1 MNKNFIF
8 FVISCA
14 LFVLSIIAANVA
26 PIISKAFVVYNG
38 VNVLARWG
46 TANCQKLDDDYKHDK
61 DILKIYE
68 ADGQKPYEE
77 QVKRIIKECKNHN
90 TMYSLEYAALIIDV
104 SLGFICTVLGL
115 IYYLE
120 PGKPLE
126 KQSGLIG
133 LIAGVI
139 TTVLTVVYVAFS
151 AMIFS
156 NEPVNREGN
165 NYKILYP
172 NKASVKYNGAKYI
185 FDYDKEKAEKE
196 DLDIP
201 YIKYKDLGKKQ
212 YNYDS
217 EIYQSSK
224 DSHSEYK
231 NCRVDDI
238 YTTDFD
244 TFPSPKKYTVT
255 TTDDHECKYLWDT
268 DVQNSSTDNKYLYDR
283 WLTCI
288 IFCVLIAVCGI
299 GLIIF
304 GFLLFKGSSD
314 SQPSPSTVPEQS

>member
-8 FVISCA
+8 FVIACA
-14 LFVLSIIAANVA
+14 LLFLSIIAANVA
-26 PIISKAFVVYNG
+26 PIISKASTRYFED
-38 VNVLARWG
+38 WG
-46 TANCQKLDDDYKHDK
+46 ISNCQKKNDDYKHAK
-61 DILKIYE
+61 DNHVYDDDIT
-68 ADGQKPYEE
+68 KPHEE
-77 QVKRIIKECKNHN
+77 LAKRIIKECKNHN
-90 TMYSLEYAALIIDV
+90 TMYSLEYVALIVDV

-156 NEPVNREGN
+156 NDPVNREDN
-165 NYKILYP
+165 YDNYYKILYP

-224 DSHSEYK
+224 DSDSEYF
-231 NCRVDDI
+231 NCRVDI
-238 YTTDFD
+238 YHTDFD

-255 TTDDHECKYLWDT
+255 TTDDHECKYLWHT
-268 DVQNSSTDNKYLYDR
+268 SVQNKFTDNKYLYDR

-288 IFCVLIAVCGI
+288 IFCALIAVC
-299 GLIIF
+299 
-304 GFLLFKGSSD
+304 
-314 SQPSPSTVPEQS
+314 

>member
-8 FVISCA
+8 FVIACA
-14 LFVLSIIAANVA
+14 LLVLSIITANVA
-26 PIISKAFVVYNG
+26 PIVSTRYFEEWGIS
-38 VNVLARWG
+38 
-46 TANCQKLDDDYKHDK
+46 NCQKLDDDYKHAKDK
-61 DILKIYE
+61 HAYDDDIT
-68 ADGQKPYEE
+68 KPAEE
-77 QVKRIIKECKNHN
+77 LAKRIIKECKNHK
-90 TMYSLEYAALIIDV
+90 TMYSLEYVALIVDV

-139 TTVLTVVYVAFS
+139 ITVLTVVYVAFS

-156 NEPVNREGN
+156 NDPVDREGN
-165 NYKILYP
+165 YYKILYP

-217 EIYQSSK
+217 EYFNCQVNIY
-224 DSHSEYK
+224 
-231 NCRVDDI
+231 N
-238 YTTDFD
+238 TDFD

-255 TTDDHECKYLWDT
+255 TTDDHECKYLWNT

-304 GFLLFKGSSD
+304 GFLLFTGSSD

>member
-8 FVISCA
+8 FVIACA
-14 LFVLSIIAANVA
+14 LLVLSIIAANVA
-26 PIISKAFVVYNG
+26 PIISKASTRYFED
-38 VNVLARWG
+38 WG
-46 TANCQKLDDDYKHDK
+46 ISNCQKKDDDYKHAK
-61 DILKIYE
+61 DNQAY
-68 ADGQKPYEE
+68 DDDSTKPTEE
-77 QVKRIIKECKNHN
+77 RVKRIIKECKNN
-90 TMYSLEYAALIIDV
+90 KVMYSLEYVALIVDV
-104 SLGFICTVLGL
+104 TLGFICTVLGL

-231 NCRVDDI
+231 NCMEDV
-238 YTTDFD
+238 YGTDFD
-244 TFPSPKKYTVT
+244 TYPSPRKYTVT
-255 TTDDHECKYLWDT
+255 TTDDHECKYLWDRG
-268 DVQNSSTDNKYLYDR
+268 VQNIRTDNKYLYDR

-288 IFCVLIAVCGI
+288 IFCVLIAICGI